1 MDEQS
6 GDELRSLRQRAYGPN
21 ADIHED
27 PVALERLRQLEAQTV
42 PRRSAVA
49 EPVPEVDPDLERAW
63 GSGPVA
69 VTPDEAES
77 AHDSDDGA
85 DPARDQQP
93 DRARAEAASGESS
106 PDAVPDDPIPTD
118 PTPSEPPRARRRAAL
133 VWAGALTGALL
144 VGATLSYIAVGL
156 TPGSVG
162 VLQADPDGEWP
173 DEFSPRGAGSEIFE
187 EFHGLT
193 ILLVPQ
199 DWNGG
204 APSPCLFILSNASR
218 GLIGGAGC
226 GAGDFEP
233 IAAITVT
240 EQMPDALIEE
250 FPVGSALQF
259 QLRDGEVV
267 VFAEAP

>member
-21 ADIHED
+21 ADIQQD
-27 PVALERLRQLEAQTV
+27 PVALERLRQLEAQTA
-42 PRRSAVA
+42 PRRPATV
-49 EPVPEVDPDLERAW
+49 EPVPEFEPEPEWESD
-63 GSGPVA
+63 PVA
-69 VTPDEAES
+69 VTPDAAES
-77 AHDSDDGA
+77 APYPSDEAGS
-85 DPARDQQP
+85 ARGQQP
-93 DRARAEAASGESS
+93 DRASAEDASGEPSA
-106 PDAVPDDPIPTD
+106 DAVPADPIPAE
-118 PTPSEPPRARRRAAL
+118 PILPEPPRARRRGAL

-173 DEFSPRGAGSEIFE
+173 DDFSPRGAGSEIFE
-187 EFHGLT
+187 DFHGLT
-193 ILLVPQ
+193 IVLVPQ

-267 VFAEAP
+267 VFADAR

>member
-21 ADIHED
+21 ADIQQD
-27 PVALERLRQLEAQTV
+27 PVALERLRQLEAQTA
-42 PRRSAVA
+42 PRPSATV
-49 EPVPEVDPDLERAW
+49 EPVPEFEPEREPAW
-63 GSGPVA
+63 EPGSVA
-69 VTPDEAES
+69 VTPEAAETT
-77 AHDSDDGA
+77 HDLGGEA
-85 DPARDQQP
+85 DSLADQQAN
-93 DRARAEAASGESS
+93 RASAEAASGEQSRDAAPPE
-106 PDAVPDDPIPTD
+106 PDPSEPLA
-118 PTPSEPPRARRRAAL
+118 SEPPRVRRRAAL
-133 VWAGALTGALL
+133 IWAGALTGALL

-156 TPGSVG
+156 TPASVG
-162 VLQADPDGEWP
+162 VLQPDPDGEWP
-173 DEFSPRGAGSEIFE
+173 DDFSSRGAGSEIFE
-187 EFHGLT
+187 DFHGLT
-193 ILLVPQ
+193 VVLVPQ

-204 APSPCLFILSNASR
+204 APSPCLFILSNASQ

-240 EQMPDALIEE
+240 EQMPEALIEE

-267 VFAEAP
+267 VFADAP

>member
-21 ADIHED
+21 ADIQQD
-27 PVALERLRQLEAQTV
+27 PVALERLRQLEAQTA
-42 PRRSAVA
+42 PRRPATV
-49 EPVPEVDPDLERAW
+49 EPVPEFEPEPEWESD
-63 GSGPVA
+63 PVA
-69 VTPDEAES
+69 VTPDVAES
-77 AHDSDDGA
+77 APYLSDEAGS
-85 DPARDQQP
+85 ARGQQP
-93 DRARAEAASGESS
+93 DRASAEDASGEPSA
-106 PDAVPDDPIPTD
+106 DAVPADPIPAE
-118 PTPSEPPRARRRAAL
+118 PILPEPPRARRRGAL

-173 DEFSPRGAGSEIFE
+173 DDFSPRGAGSEIFE
-187 EFHGLT
+187 DFHGLT
-193 ILLVPQ
+193 IVLVPQ

-267 VFAEAP
+267 VFADAR